1 MRNAIASILAAAAL
15 AGLTGCESNAVPS
28 ASSMLGYQVDTI
40 RDRSVWLTREGV
52 LIHST
57 ASARPVAVTL
67 PGWLYVGSPHCP
79 PDVALGPKGEVVVT
93 SNVVSTLWRIDPET
107 FAVTV
112 HPLALDADTDKD
124 VGFAAVVYSSEQAAF
139 IAYSGVQRSVWR
151 IDPQL
156 KSAAKLANSDLSRP
170 RQAQRVATGRGT
182 CGNLARRLIDS
193 IGG

>member
-1 MRNAIASILAAAAL
+1 MLAAATL
-15 AGLTGCESNAVPS
+15 AGLAGCESNAVPN
-28 ASSMLGYQVDTI
+28 ASSMLGYQVDTS

-52 LIHST
+52 LIHSG
-57 ASARPVAVTL
+57 ARAQPVAIAL

-79 PDVALGPKGEVVVT
+79 PAVALGSKGEVVVT

-107 FAVTV
+107 FVVTV

-124 VGFAAVVYSSEQAAF
+124 VGFAALVYSAEQAAF

-156 KSAAKLANSDLSRP
+156 KSAAKIANSDLSRP
-170 RQAQRVATGRGT
+170 RQAQRAATVRGT
-182 CGNLARRLIDS
+182 CGNLARRLIDF

>member
-1 MRNAIASILAAAAL
+1 MRNAIASILTAAAL
-15 AGLTGCESNAVPS
+15 AGLAGCESNAVPN
-28 ASSMLGYQVDTI
+28 ASSMLGYQVDTS

-52 LIHST
+52 LIHS
-57 ASARPVAVTL
+57 ARERPVAVTL

-79 PDVALGPKGEVVVT
+79 PDIALGPKGEVVVT

-107 FAVTV
+107 FVVTV

-124 VGFAAVVYSSEQAAF
+124 VGFAALVYSAEQAAF
-139 IAYSGVQRSVWR
+139 IAYSEVQRSVWR

-170 RQAQRVATGRGT
+170 RQAQRAATGRGA
-182 CGNLARRLIDS
+182 CGNLARRLIDF